1 MTRFPY
7 SRCNL

>member
-1 MTRFPY
+1 MTCFPY